1 MSMRS
6 LKLSVRT
13 TLCFGVVC
21 VLLLIQGG
29 MTLVKVDNVYSSTVD
44 IETNWL
50 PSIRLAGSIDSS
62 FYKLRL
68 ELRRFAMDSAR
79 QEAGSVQ
86 KLKDASSDAIKLA
99 ESYAPFVSTAEE
111 QSRYTEVLNGMQ
123 SYGRNMDDLIARAG
137 TLSID
142 EFAAYLRDVSGPI
155 ALKVQGSIA
164 DLIAINEEGSKRAVQ
179 MASDE
184 FHMTRLFTW
193 GLMVG
198 AVLLTVVVAR
208 LFSQSV
214 IIPVRELLVST
225 TKIAEGDLRVAIAI
239 SGKDELTALQQ
250 STAAMQMNLKTT
262 LLHISEASGQ
272 LASAAEEMSSITRES
287 TAGIERQ
294 SMETDQAATAVNQM
308 TAAVEEVA
316 RNAVSASHSTQD
328 SQRAAK
334 VGQERVTQTIASIE
348 KLSATVQQTG
358 LEVEGLAMQ
367 AQDIARV
374 VEVIRSIAEQTNL
387 LALNAAIEAARAGEQ
402 GRGFAVVADEVRALA
417 HRTQTST
424 QEIEQMIAKI
434 QTCSSEAVS
443 SMALNRSEAV
453 ESLKIAHEAGLAIT
467 QITEAISDINERNL
481 LIATASEEQ
490 AHVARSVD
498 QNLISIRD
506 LSIQSS
512 SAAGQTSIA
521 SHELSKLAVDL
532 KQIVSKFSVS

>member
-1 MSMRS
+1 
-6 LKLSVRT
+6 
-13 TLCFGVVC
+13 
-21 VLLLIQGG
+21 
-29 MTLVKVDNVYSSTVD
+29 MTLVKVDKVYSSTVE
-44 IETNWL
+44 IETDWL
-50 PSIRLAGSIDSS
+50 PSIRQAGKMDSS
-62 FYKLRL
+62 LLKLRL
-68 ELRRFAMDSAR
+68 ELRRFALDDNRLSSTSIGSVKEAETTLVKMTEDYVKYISSPEEKNKYDEVVRGIEEYNVKVDELLAMDSSHSMADL
-79 QEAGSVQ
+79 SVFFR
-86 KLKDASSDAIKLA
+86 D
-99 ESYAPFVSTAEE
+99 
-111 QSRYTEVLNGMQ
+111 YTSPL
-123 SYGRNMDDLIARAG
+123 
-137 TLSID
+137 
-142 EFAAYLRDVSGPI
+142 
-155 ALKVQGSIA
+155 ALKLQSLMGELV
-164 DLIAINEEGSKRAVQ
+164 AINERGAQVAVTV
-179 MASDE
+179 AAHE
-184 FHMTRLFTW
+184 YNAARLFTVI
-193 GLMVG
+193 LMV
-198 AVLLTVVVAR
+198 ASVLLAIVVGR
-208 LFSQSV
+208 LFAKS
-214 IIPVRELLVST
+214 IIVPVGELLAST
-225 TKIAEGDLRVAIAI
+225 AKIAQGDLRVAIQI
-239 SGKDELTALQQ
+239 SGKDELTDLQQ
-250 STAAMQMNLKTT
+250 STAAMQMSLKST
-262 LLHISEASGQ
+262 LQHISEASGQ
-272 LASAAEEMSSITRES
+272 LASAAEEMSSITKES

-316 RNAVSASHSTQD
+316 RNAVSASQSTQD
-328 SQRAAK
+328 SQRSAQ

-358 LEVEGLAMQ
+358 VEVEGLAKQ

-434 QTCSSEAVS
+434 QSCSSEAVL
-443 SMALNRSEAV
+443 SMGMNRTEAV
-453 ESLKIAHEAGLAIT
+453 DSLRIAHEAGAAIT
-467 QITEAISDINERNL
+467 QITQAIEDINERNL

-521 SHELSKLAVDL
+521 SNELSKLAVDL